1 MRASVTALL
10 DGRCLGGD
18 GAVDGRARSRAAAA
32 AIRRSCTSYRTS
44 TPVAAPDS
52 AAGGG
57 DATPRSCALTVG
69 LKPPSALKPTPKPTL
84 SVE

>member
-1 MRASVTALL
+1 MSNIEIQLKPV
-10 DGRCLGGD
+10 D
-18 GAVDGRARSRAAAA
+18 AVAAAAA

-57 DATPRSCALTVG
+57 DATPALSLG
-69 LKPPSALKPTPKPTL
+69 LKPPSALRPTPKPTL
-84 SVE
+84 RVE